1 MFFRTKC
8 LSLVLLAASLLQL
21 SGCQKS
27 ETPSPQGQSTA
38 NPIPT
43 YKVGTDADFAPFEF
57 KNNNGTP
64 TGFTIEI
71 LQAIGEKAGFKVTI
85 IPSPWKNLVPALN
98 QGDIDII
105 SASVTIT
112 EERAKTMDFSD
123 LYFETRQLI
132 IQKQSPNA
140 LSSAQQLTDKRI
152 AVQIKT
158 TADLIA
164 QRIQTKDT
172 DRIIRFETASAA
184 LASLLTDKIDFAI
197 SDAEAVRYFIKNN
210 PDVSFQT
217 LSDPDFPSEH
227 YGFAVKK
234 GNPALLKQINM
245 GLEAI
250 RQDGTYDAI
259 YKKYFGQDTNL
270 FQQKTEP

>member
-1 MFFRTKC
+1 MLFRTKC
-8 LSLVLLAASLLQL
+8 LPFILLAGLLGL
-21 SGCQKS
+21 VGCQQS
-27 ETPSPQGQSTA
+27 ENTSPQEQSTT

-57 KNNNGTP
+57 KNNKGML

-85 IPSPWKNLVPALN
+85 IPSPWKNLMPTLN

-112 EERAKTMDFSD
+112 EERAKIMDFSD
-123 LYFETRQLI
+123 PYFETQQLI
-132 IQKQSPNA
+132 IQEQD
-140 LSSAQQLTDKRI
+140 SSTLTSIEQLTNKRI
-152 AVQIKT
+152 AVQTKT
-158 TADLIA
+158 TADLMA
-164 QRIQTKDT
+164 QGIPTKNT
-172 DRIIRFETASAA
+172 GKIIRFETASAA
-184 LASLLTDKIDFAI
+184 LASVLTDDIDFAI
-197 SDAEAVRYFIKNN
+197 SDAETVRYFIKNN
-210 PDVSFQT
+210 PDRSFQT

-234 GNPALLKQINM
+234 GNQALIKQINM

-250 RQDGTYDAI
+250 QRDGTYDAI
-259 YKKYFGQDTNL
+259 YKKYFDQDINVSH
-270 FQQKTEP
+270 K